1 MIPLASETSQLN
13 PVVLFDPPVKEVWME
28 IGFGAGEHLA
38 HHARANPG
46 IGFLGIEPFI
56 NGVANLLNTIEQE
69 DLNNVRLFD
78 DDVRLLLSNLVQNCL
93 GKVFLLFPDPWPKK
107 RHLKRRLIS
116 NTLLDQLSLKMLPR
130 SQLRFASDDM
140 CYVRHVLELV
150 NNRKDFLWEPRYAE
164 DWKSRPSDAIKTR
177 YEAKAQRAGKP
188 TIYLNFIKVSDQ

>member
-1 MIPLASETSQLN
+1 
-13 PVVLFDPPVKEVWME
+13 
-28 IGFGAGEHLA
+28 
-38 HHARANPG
+38 
-46 IGFLGIEPFI
+46 
-56 NGVANLLNTIEQE
+56 
-69 DLNNVRLFD
+69 
-78 DDVRLLLSNLVQNCL
+78 
-93 GKVFLLFPDPWPKK
+93 
-107 RHLKRRLIS
+107 
-116 NTLLDQLSLKMLPR
+116 MLPR

>member
-1 MIPLASETSQLN
+1 MQLD